1 MGGQLHQLIEKETTS
16 LGNNIFHRMGHDVKP
31 AQLQTL
37 LRAMTK
43 ANGSPLTPGCA
54 LPGDICAIIR
64 SFLPSPILDHQ
75 NKRGQTPLVY
85 TGPWG
90 RTALDLARERAYA
103 YDAEPGHGRNR
114 RSRPSPELISY
125 LEAVTTPA
133 LAAAAAL
140 SVAVSE
146 DSSRSSN
153 PLTSC
158 SSSSPE
164 Y

>member
-1 MGGQLHQLIEKETTS
+1 
-16 LGNNIFHRMGHDVKP
+16 
-31 AQLQTL
+31 
-37 LRAMTK
+37 MTK

-85 TGPWG
+85 TDPWG

-133 LAAAAAL
+133 LAAAAAAAAL
-140 SVAVSE
+140 AVAVSE

-153 PLTSC
+153 PG
-158 SSSSPE
+158 SPE
-164 Y
+164 YI